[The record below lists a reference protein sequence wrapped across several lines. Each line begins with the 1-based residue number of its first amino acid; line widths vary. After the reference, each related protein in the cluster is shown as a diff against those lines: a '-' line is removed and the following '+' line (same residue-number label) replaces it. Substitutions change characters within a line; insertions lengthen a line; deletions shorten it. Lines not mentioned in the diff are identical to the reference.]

1 MTTTTKQKNVQTA
14 QNTTPSNANKTKQT
28 RFKNLLNLALKSDTE
43 LDALKLTMS
52 KVCDDISQ
60 YYKGLDIAQFKEK
73 FINDA
78 VKNDIAIRVKGH
90 KNSDTAKPI
99 TGTAKTVISVTRKHI
114 DKIGKVDGLTYGEIR
129 KAVNN
134 LAKPNISEKR
144 KNANKDI
151 AKLSDKQ
158 FFEMI
163 NLYLDSK
170 K

>member
-1 MTTTTKQKNVQTA
+1 MTTTKQKNVQIA
-14 QNTTPSNANKTKQT
+14 QNTKPSNANKTKQT
-28 RFKNLLNLALKSDTE
+28 RFKTLLNLANKSDKE
-43 LDALKLTMS
+43 LNALKLTMS

-60 YYKGLDIAQFKEK
+60 YYKGLDTAQFKEK
-73 FINDA
+73 FISDA

-90 KNSDTAKPI
+90 KNSNTAKPI

-114 DKIGKVDGLTYGEIR
+114 DKIGKIDGLTYGEIR
-129 KAVNN
+129 KAVND
-134 LAKPNISEKR
+134 LTAPNISEKR

-151 AKLSDKQ
+151 AKLTDAQ
-158 FFEMI
+158 FFEMV